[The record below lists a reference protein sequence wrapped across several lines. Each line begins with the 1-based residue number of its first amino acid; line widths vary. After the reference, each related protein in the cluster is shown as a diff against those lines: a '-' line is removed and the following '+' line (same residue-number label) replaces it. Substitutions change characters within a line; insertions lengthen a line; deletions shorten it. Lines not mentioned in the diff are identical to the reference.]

1 MYTEDDLLNIVK
13 RITELNDIIDN
24 EIYRSSVYDKAIEEF
39 ADIKR
44 DLKKDWNKRFNNKDT
59 ARFAL
64 DSALDFYY
72 AMESDGDDSYKL
84 NEYGKTRA
92 INMDTYHMLEFE
104 SIIIHNLRWVVSSIV
119 KEESDDSNV

>member
-1 MYTEDDLLNIVK
+1 MYNIEKLLDIVK

-44 DLKKDWNKRFNNKDT
+44 DLRDDWNKRFNNKDT

-84 NEYGKTRA
+84 NVYMKTRI
-92 INMDTYHMLEFE
+92 INMDTYYMLEFE
-104 SIIIHNLRWVVSSIV
+104 SIIIHNLRWVVSSMMA
-119 KEESDDSNV
+119 KEESDD

>member
-44 DLKKDWNKRFNNKDT
+44 DLRDDWNKRFNNKDT

-72 AMESDGDDSYKL
+72 AMGSDGDDSYKL

-104 SIIIHNLRWVVSSIV
+104 SIIMHNLRWVVSSMMAE
-119 KEESDDSNV
+119 EESDN

>member
-24 EIYRSSVYDKAIEEF
+24 EIYCSSVYDKAIEEF

-44 DLKKDWNKRFNNKDT
+44 DLRDDWNKRFNNKDT

-104 SIIIHNLRWVVSSIV
+104 SIIMHNLRWVVSSMMAE
-119 KEESDDSNV
+119 EESDD

>member
-44 DLKKDWNKRFNNKDT
+44 DLRDDWNKRFNNKDT

-84 NEYGKTRA
+84 NVYMKTRI
-92 INMDTYHMLEFE
+92 INMSDYDVLEFE
-104 SIIIHNLRWVVSSIV
+104 SIVIYNLRWVIPSMA
-119 KEESDDSNV
+119 KEESDD

>member
-44 DLKKDWNKRFNNKDT
+44 DLKKDWNKRFNSKDT

-119 KEESDDSNV
+119 KEESDN

>member
-13 RITELNDIIDN
+13 RITELNNIIDN

-44 DLKKDWNKRFNNKDT
+44 DLRDDWNKRFNNKDT

-84 NEYGKTRA
+84 NVYMKTRI
-92 INMDTYHMLEFE
+92 INMDTYYILEFE
-104 SIIIHNLRWVVSSIV
+104 SIIIHNLRWVVSSMMAE
-119 KEESDDSNV
+119 EESDE

>member
-1 MYTEDDLLNIVK
+1 MYTEDDLLDIVK
-13 RITELNDIIDN
+13 RIYELNDIIDI

-44 DLKKDWNKRFNNKDT
+44 DLLSDWNKRFNNKDT
-59 ARFAL
+59 AKFAL

-84 NEYGKTRA
+84 DEYGKTRVVE
-92 INMDTYHMLEFE
+92 MDTYHMLEFE
-104 SIIIHNLRWVVSSIV
+104 SIIIHNLRWVVPSMA
-119 KEESDDSNV
+119 KEESDK

>member
-44 DLKKDWNKRFNNKDT
+44 DLRDDWNKRFNNKDT

-84 NEYGKTRA
+84 TEYGKTRA

-104 SIIIHNLRWVVSSIV
+104 SIIMYNLRWVVSSMMAE
-119 KEESDDSNV
+119 EESDN

>member
-44 DLKKDWNKRFNNKDT
+44 DLRDDWNKRFNNTDT

-92 INMDTYHMLEFE
+92 INTDTYHMLEFE
-104 SIIIHNLRWVVSSIV
+104 SIIMHNLRWVVSSMMAE
-119 KEESDDSNV
+119 EESDN

>member
-44 DLKKDWNKRFNNKDT
+44 DLRDDWNKRFNNKDT

-104 SIIIHNLRWVVSSIV
+104 SIIMHNLRWVVSSMMAE
-119 KEESDDSNV
+119 EESDN

>member
-1 MYTEDDLLNIVK
+1 MYTEDDLLDIVR
-13 RITELNDIIDN
+13 RIYELNDIIDI

-44 DLKKDWNKRFNNKDT
+44 DLLSDWNKRFNNKDT
-59 ARFAL
+59 AKFAL

-84 NEYGKTRA
+84 DEYGKTRVVE
-92 INMDTYHMLEFE
+92 MDTYHMLEFE
-104 SIIIHNLRWVVSSIV
+104 SIIIHNLRWVTPSIP
-119 KEESDDSNV
+119 KKESDK

>member
-1 MYTEDDLLNIVK
+1 MYNVEKLLDIVK

-44 DLKKDWNKRFNNKDT
+44 DLRNDWNKRFNNKDT

-84 NEYGKTRA
+84 NVYMKTRI
-92 INMDTYHMLEFE
+92 INMDTYYILEFE
-104 SIIIHNLRWVVSSIV
+104 SIIIHNLRWVVSSSIA
-119 KEESDDSNV
+119 EDESDD

>member
-13 RITELNDIIDN
+13 RVTELNDIIDN

-44 DLKKDWNKRFNNKDT
+44 DLRDDWNKRFNNKDT

-104 SIIIHNLRWVVSSIV
+104 SIIMHNLRWVVSSMMAE
-119 KEESDDSNV
+119 EESDN

>member
-44 DLKKDWNKRFNNKDT
+44 DLRDDWNKRFNNKDT

-64 DSALDFYY
+64 DSASDFYY

-84 NEYGKTRA
+84 TEYGKTRA

-104 SIIIHNLRWVVSSIV
+104 SIIMHNLRWVVSSMMAE
-119 KEESDDSNV
+119 EESDN

>member
-44 DLKKDWNKRFNNKDT
+44 DLRDDWNKRFNNKDT

-92 INMDTYHMLEFE
+92 INMNTYHMLEFE
-104 SIIIHNLRWVVSSIV
+104 SIIMHNLRWVVSSMMAE
-119 KEESDDSNV
+119 EESDE

>member
-1 MYTEDDLLNIVK
+1 MYTEDNLLDIVK
-13 RITELNDIIDN
+13 RIYELNDIIDN

-44 DLKKDWNKRFNNKDT
+44 DLLSDWNKRFNNKDT
-59 ARFAL
+59 AKFAL

-84 NEYGKTRA
+84 DEYGKTRVVE
-92 INMDTYHMLEFE
+92 MDTYHMLEFE
-104 SIIIHNLRWVVSSIV
+104 SIIIHNLRWVTASMA
-119 KEESDDSNV
+119 KEESDK

>member
-44 DLKKDWNKRFNNKDT
+44 DLRDDWNKRFNNKDT

-92 INMDTYHMLEFE
+92 INMDTYRMLEFE
-104 SIIIHNLRWVVSSIV
+104 SIIMHNLRWVVSSMMAE
-119 KEESDDSNV
+119 EESDD

>member
-1 MYTEDDLLNIVK
+1 MYNVEKLLDIVK
-13 RITELNDIIDN
+13 RINELNDIIDN

-44 DLKKDWNKRFNNKDT
+44 DLRNDWNKRFNNKDT

-84 NEYGKTRA
+84 NVYMKTHI
-92 INMDTYHMLEFE
+92 INMDTYYILEFE
-104 SIIIHNLRWVVSSIV
+104 SIIIHNLRWVVSSMA
-119 KEESDDSNV
+119 KEESDD

>member
-1 MYTEDDLLNIVK
+1 MYNVEKLLDIVK

-44 DLKKDWNKRFNNKDT
+44 DLRNDWNKRFNNKDT

-84 NEYGKTRA
+84 NVYMKTRI
-92 INMDTYHMLEFE
+92 INMDIYNMLEFE
-104 SIIIHNLRWVVSSIV
+104 SIIIHNLRWVISSMA
-119 KEESDDSNV
+119 KEESDD